1 MAKSIYIFLFFC
13 LMAIT
18 ASAQQDAQYSQYM
31 FNSLVI
37 NPAYAGYK
45 ESLNLSLL
53 HRNQWV
59 GLQGAPKTQSFIID
73 DAFSK
78 KQTVGLGLS
87 VVNEKIG
94 LHSQTSAYANYAY
107 RLPVGAND
115 ERLSFGLAL
124 GAVQYVL
131 NSDQVL
137 VEDPSDPTIGTGKQS
152 YFSPEARFGVF
163 FNTDQF
169 YAGFSIS
176 NLLSPFIDPHKIG
189 QNPFF
194 APGRHYFLTSGFL
207 ADINDDIKI
216 KPSFMIKEDTK
227 GPTNIDLNTF
237 FLFHETVWLG
247 ASYRTGLNWKKTDV
261 GKGLRKNSVVGAVEL
276 FAAKKFRLGYA
287 YDYSLSGLAAQTSG
301 THEISLGMV
310 IGKRNP
316 IILNPRYF

>member
-1 MAKSIYIFLFFC
+1 MAKSIYLFLFFC
-13 LMAIT
+13 LIGIT
-18 ASAQQDAQYSQYM
+18 ANAQQDAQYSQYM
-31 FNSLVI
+31 FNGLVI

-53 HRNQWV
+53 HRSQWV

-73 DAFSK
+73 DAFFK
-78 KQTVGLGLS
+78 NNIVGLGLS

-94 LHSQTSAYANYAY
+94 LHSQASAYTNYAY
-107 RLPVGAND
+107 RLPVGEEN
-115 ERLSFGLAL
+115 ERLAFGLAL
-124 GAVQYVL
+124 GIVQYSF
-131 NSDQVL
+131 NADRAL
-137 VEDPSDPTIGTGKQS
+137 VEDDTDPTIGAGRQS

-163 FNTDQF
+163 FNTDEF
-169 YAGFSIS
+169 YAGFSVS
-176 NLLSPFIDPHKIG
+176 NLLAPFIDPHEMG
-189 QNPFF
+189 QNPFL
-194 APGRHYFLTSGFL
+194 ASGRHYFLTSGFL
-207 ADINDDIKI
+207 TELTEDIKI

-261 GKGLRKNSVVGAVEL
+261 SKGFRKNSVVGAVEL
-276 FAAKKFRLGYA
+276 FAAKNFRIGYA
-287 YDYSLSGLAAQTSG
+287 YDYTLSGLAGTNG

-310 IGKRNP
+310 IGKKNP